1 MCGLKVNLL
10 YWRHLG
16 SGLVLAT
23 KQEGNLFSKYYGVKC
38 VGNMGKSHLATSQI
52 NQAEL
57 HNFIRDNYDSYMY
70 IQLTLTKPCPV
81 SMFYQGKEL

>member
-1 MCGLKVNLL
+1 
-10 YWRHLG
+10 
-16 SGLVLAT
+16 
-23 KQEGNLFSKYYGVKC
+23 
-38 VGNMGKSHLATSQI
+38 MGKSHLATSQI